1 LREALHDAECAAMV
15 METKLG
21 EARPVERDQVGY
33 REQAMVRQGDEW
45 QGFRHPVLTVR
56 RPWFSLLGRTMHVHA
71 PDGSLVA
78 FVKKP
83 IFKLKDEFTIYADES
98 EQRPL
103 LHIKARAIIGINL
116 CYDVTDCATQQR
128 VGTIRRLG
136 MASIFRDTYELLDA
150 REQPVGDFEETGHSV
165 LRRFIP
171 LLLGEWQIAVQGA
184 RVGRVEQVWRWFS
197 YEFTLDLSMNEQ
209 RIDPRFAVALTVFAL
224 LREAAR
230 EQR

>member
-1 LREALHDAECAAMV
+1 MLPV
-15 METKLG
+15 VKLG
-21 EARPVERDQVGY
+21 EAKPVESQQVGY
-33 REQAMVRQGDEW
+33 REQAMVRQSDAW
-45 QGFRHPVLTVR
+45 SGFHHRLLTVR
-56 RPWFSLLGRTMHVHA
+56 RPWFSLLGRRMYVHA

-103 LHIKARAIIGINL
+103 LLIKAREFIGINHS
-116 CYDVTDCATQQR
+116 YDVTDCATQQR
-128 VGTIRRLG
+128 VGTIRSFGIR
-136 MASIFRDTYELLDA
+136 SIVRDTYELLDE
-150 REQPVGDFEETGHSV
+150 RGQPAGVFEEQGHSL

-171 LLLGEWQIAVQGA
+171 LLLGEWQISVQGA
-184 RVGRVEQVWRWFS
+184 PVGRVEQVWRWFS
-197 YEFTLDLSMNEQ
+197 YEFTLDLSMNQQ